1 VATQLPVIGSRTTRA
16 LVPTPVCTLAP
27 FTTGF
32 RSSLSKGNKQMRY
45 DQSLQLGFGLK
56 EAIAQLRG
64 GAHVGETRSLSR
76 LVIEEVCHV
85 H

>member
-1 VATQLPVIGSRTTRA
+1 
-16 LVPTPVCTLAP
+16 
-27 FTTGF
+27 
-32 RSSLSKGNKQMRY
+32 MRY